1 VPQSE
6 EAQAELRFISAAQEN
21 MMSPQGSKP
30 SVSIVQ
36 DALLGA
42 YLMTLEND
50 VVERSTFF
58 DISMKLELNSGEVL
72 DKIAHISSVLEE
84 MGKDPNPF
92 TGRGLVSLLFPID
105 FLYKKKNEKHPTE
118 PVVLIR
124 KGVLIEGTLD
134 KSTLG
139 ATHNSLIQVLHKE
152 YGNEIAARFVDGIQF
167 VANNWL
173 LTRCFTV
180 GIKDCLIFDTDGSK
194 EQKIR
199 DTVQKYFMEAEGVKE
214 ATSDPDITEMRING
228 ALGKAKDIGLK
239 LAKESLD
246 ADNNFLRTVFS
257 GSKGSIFNISQV
269 NGLLGQQNLRGE
281 RVQHVMNHGERA
293 LVHYPFPSDT
303 VKDEDGSEV
312 PALTAELEYESHGF
326 ITSSFSRGLNP
337 REFYFHAMS
346 GREGCSDTAVMTA
359 NSGYLQRR
367 IVKLA
372 EDIQTQYDGTVRDTS
387 GRIYQTTYGD
397 DGYDPCATVKVNGV
411 QEAVDVSRLVSC
423 LNLRHEMGILEE

>member
-1 VPQSE
+1 MRNRILFKLSCLTVIGLRSRHNSNEGLRYSLVPQGDLWVFRNVHVPQSE

-42 YLMTLEND
+42 YLMTLENNI
-50 VVERSTFF
+50 VERSTFF
-58 DISMKLELNSGEVL
+58 DISMKLELDSNEVL

-84 MGKDPNPF
+84 TGKDPNPF

-105 FLYKKKNEKHPTE
+105 FLYDKKNGKHPTE
-118 PVVLIR
+118 PVVRIW

-139 ATHNSLIQVLHKE
+139 ATHNSLIQILHKE
-152 YGNEIAARFVDGIQF
+152 YGSETAARFVDGIQF

-180 GIKDCLIFDTDGSK
+180 GIKDCLIFDNDGSK
-194 EQKIR
+194 EQQIR

-214 ATSDPDITEMRING
+214 ATSDPEIMEMRING

-239 LAKESLD
+239 LAKESLN

-281 RVQHVMNHGERA
+281 RVQHILNHGDRA
-293 LVHYPFPSDT
+293 LVHYPFPNDI
-303 VKDEDGSEV
+303 VQGKDGVEV
-312 PALTAELEYESHGF
+312 RALSAELEYESHGF

-346 GREGCSDTAVMTA
+346 GREGCSDRLVSLTGDCYLLISKQCFLLVV
-359 NSGYLQRR
+359 LQRR
-367 IVKLA
+367 
-372 EDIQTQYDGTVRDTS
+372 DG
-387 GRIYQTTYGD
+387 
-397 DGYDPCATVKVNGV
+397 
-411 QEAVDVSRLVSC
+411 L
-423 LNLRHEMGILEE
+423 